1 MENQNILNTVKHIHF
16 IGIGGSGMCPIAEIL
31 YHRGY
36 HITGSDISESETVQK
51 IRSYQIPVVIGQK
64 AENINGADLIV
75 YTAAVKKDNPEL
87 VAALESG
94 IPTLERSEMLGVVT
108 AHYQD
113 SIAVSGTHGK
123 TTTTG
128 MLTQL
133 FIQAGKDP
141 SAIIGGKLPFIGSNG
156 RAGKSDIMICEAC
169 EYVDTFLKLSPAIS
183 IILNIDAD
191 HLEYFGSLENI
202 IKSFHQ
208 FANQT
213 GKVLIVN
220 GDDENVKKAIKDIQG
235 VKIITF
241 GMGADNDYSAAN
253 IKEEPNVFEDF
264 TLMKQG
270 TPLTDIRLSVPG
282 KHNIMNALA
291 AAATADYF
299 GISGNDIAK
308 GLHDFTGVHRRF
320 ERLGTFHDI
329 VVADDFAHHPT
340 ELNATLTAA
349 MHMGF
354 KNVWA
359 IFQPHTY
366 SRTFLLL
373 NDFAEALSIPDHVIL
388 TEILPVRET
397 NTYNIYAEDLG
408 AKVPGSVCLK
418 TFDEISDYV
427 IERAQ
432 PGDLIITLGGGD
444 IYRCANMIVEKYKK
458 AENKAFAGTTM

>member
-1 MENQNILNTVKHIHF
+1 
-16 IGIGGSGMCPIAEIL
+16 
-31 YHRGY
+31 
-36 HITGSDISESETVQK
+36 
-51 IRSYQIPVVIGQK
+51 
-64 AENINGADLIV
+64 
-75 YTAAVKKDNPEL
+75 
-87 VAALESG
+87 
-94 IPTLERSEMLGVVT
+94 
-108 AHYQD
+108 
-113 SIAVSGTHGK
+113 
-123 TTTTG
+123 
-128 MLTQL
+128 
-133 FIQAGKDP
+133 
-141 SAIIGGKLPFIGSNG
+141 
-156 RAGKSDIMICEAC
+156 MICEAC

-213 GKVLIVN
+213 SKVLIVN
-220 GDDENVKKAIKDIQG
+220 GDDENVKKAIKDIQD

-241 GMGADNDYSAAN
+241 GLGADNDYSAAN

-458 AENKAFAGTTM
+458 AENKVFAGTTM

>member
-51 IRSYQIPVVIGQK
+51 IRSYQIPVIIGQK

-213 GKVLIVN
+213 SKVLIVN
-220 GDDENVKKAIKDIQG
+220 GDDENVKKAIKDIQD

-241 GMGADNDYSAAN
+241 GLGADNDYSAAN

-291 AAATADYF
+291 AAATAD
-299 GISGNDIAK
+299 
-308 GLHDFTGVHRRF
+308 
-320 ERLGTFHDI
+320 
-329 VVADDFAHHPT
+329 
-340 ELNATLTAA
+340 
-349 MHMGF
+349 
-354 KNVWA
+354 
-359 IFQPHTY
+359 
-366 SRTFLLL
+366 
-373 NDFAEALSIPDHVIL
+373 
-388 TEILPVRET
+388 
-397 NTYNIYAEDLG
+397 
-408 AKVPGSVCLK
+408 
-418 TFDEISDYV
+418 
-427 IERAQ
+427 
-432 PGDLIITLGGGD
+432 
-444 IYRCANMIVEKYKK
+444 
-458 AENKAFAGTTM
+458 

>member
-1 MENQNILNTVKHIHF
+1 
-16 IGIGGSGMCPIAEIL
+16 
-31 YHRGY
+31 
-36 HITGSDISESETVQK
+36 
-51 IRSYQIPVVIGQK
+51 
-64 AENINGADLIV
+64 
-75 YTAAVKKDNPEL
+75 
-87 VAALESG
+87 
-94 IPTLERSEMLGVVT
+94 MLGVVT
-108 AHYQD
+108 AHYRD

-213 GKVLIVN
+213 SKVLIVN
-220 GDDENVKKAIKDIQG
+220 GDDENVKKAIKDIQD

-241 GMGADNDYSAAN
+241 GLGADNDYSAAN

-320 ERLGTFHDI
+320 ERLGTFH
-329 VVADDFAHHPT
+329 VAV
-340 ELNATLTAA
+340 N
-349 MHMGF
+349 
-354 KNVWA
+354 
-359 IFQPHTY
+359 
-366 SRTFLLL
+366 
-373 NDFAEALSIPDHVIL
+373 LS
-388 TEILPVRET
+388 
-397 NTYNIYAEDLG
+397 
-408 AKVPGSVCLK
+408 
-418 TFDEISDYV
+418 
-427 IERAQ
+427 
-432 PGDLIITLGGGD
+432 
-444 IYRCANMIVEKYKK
+444 
-458 AENKAFAGTTM
+458 